1 MRSNSYDR
9 DGNVIA
15 MTIFFYKADQP
26 YGCFSNFS
34 PHPVQ
39 LIGRSWSTA
48 EHYYQAQKFFGSD
61 HDLFERI
68 QAAPSPEFAAKL
80 GRAHPEAYRPDWHQV
95 KLGVMLDVVREKFRC
110 HRDIQEILIATA
122 DHILIEDSP
131 VDYFWGCGADRSGMN
146 HLGQIL
152 MRVRNELSQDF
163 R

>member
-1 MRSNSYDR
+1 M
-9 DGNVIA
+9 IA